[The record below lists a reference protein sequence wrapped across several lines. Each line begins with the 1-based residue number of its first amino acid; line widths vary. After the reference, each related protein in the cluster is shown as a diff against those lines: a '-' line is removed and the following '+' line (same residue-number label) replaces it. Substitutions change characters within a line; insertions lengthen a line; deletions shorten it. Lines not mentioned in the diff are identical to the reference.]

1 MSESVDLIRKIHK
14 TVFEKYQYVSDKK
27 NYNLIEHWTSHAKA
41 VKEGNKFKD
50 DCDGFALTCAE
61 ICIDQ
66 GFEKA
71 DVRVIM
77 CQTETGE
84 WHLVC
89 GVNAEDTTYI
99 LDNRYD
105 KPYQWKSKP
114 DYKWYKSMNFS
125 KPGKWYFIG
134 E

>member
-1 MSESVDLIRKIHK
+1 MQDQLETLNKIHK
-14 TVFEKYQYVSDKK
+14 LVHNSFTYVPDKK
-27 NYNLIEHWTSHAKA
+27 NYNLIEHWTSHAEE
-41 VKEGNKFKD
+41 VKLGKKFKD

-61 ICIDQ
+61 LCIEA
-66 GFEKA
+66 GFNRS
-71 DVRVIM
+71 DVRVII

-89 GVNAEDTTYI
+89 GVNTEDDTII
-99 LDNRYD
+99 LENRYS
-105 KPYQWKSKP
+105 KPYFWKSKR
-114 DYKWYKSMNFS
+114 DYVWHKSMNFS